1 MPVYRG
7 EMLKVKGY
15 AKDRREESRLE
26 MEDMINYLTNKLQE
40 SNKQKAY
47 ILENKKDELAKYEIY
62 EKDISKLTD
71 TEKELI
77 MAEYAGFAASTNI
90 TLVKQDSYKDEE
102 IESARSLIKIF
113 KKSPLTEVE
122 DEIAF
127 CNDYISKLRHDF
139 DHNFIIALNKEEIT
153 KENIEAIKQYMIKAK
168 EQGLNVQVGIDSAMS
183 LKKNDSGIDYM
194 YNKEQ
199 IQLLLDLDKSL
210 KDNELPKLVIS
221 ELKQIKTIDDFKGS
235 WTLDKVVDANN
246 RIDSIA
252 QHIID
257 NNFTPFEAMIFI
269 HKWASRFVYNSSDY
283 GLEDSRVLPSILT
296 TNKIVCSG
304 YATLVKALVD
314 KVNIPGLECDL
325 VGCSIIKKNKSGGHC
340 HNLVHIKDDKYDIN
354 GFYIE
359 DACWD
364 SRRKDSNY
372 PRGFGHCLY
381 PVEDVMH
388 FAGKVRYFNEDSED
402 RIDNLLFDSKKFEN
416 RLKAFNGNKISNFI
430 RNTVEQLKTKTTPAI
445 VKHYGGKGD
454 AIPIEKYKEAMNAV
468 YSTLNDDKKKI
479 EEVIERD
486 IELSKENAAHTF
498 TSSAKNSFT
507 STQNKL
513 TKKASGPSARQ

>member
-7 EMLKVKGY
+7 EMLKVNGY
-15 AKDRREESRLE
+15 VSERHKESKVE
-26 MEDMINYLTNKLQE
+26 MEDMLEYLNKQLQE
-40 SNKQKAY
+40 ANKKKAD
-47 ILENKKDELAKYEIY
+47 ILENKKDELAKYAIY
-62 EKDISKLTD
+62 EKDISELTD
-71 TEKELI
+71 SEKELI
-77 MAEYAGFAASTNI
+77 MAEYAGFAAATQVTI
-90 TLVKQDSYKDEE
+90 EKQTSYSDEE
-102 IESARSLIKIF
+102 IESARDLIKIF
-113 KKSPLTEVE
+113 KPSPLTAAE
-122 DEIAF
+122 DEISF
-127 CNDYISKLRHDF
+127 YNDYIAKTKYDF
-139 DHNFIIALNKEEIT
+139 DHNFTIALNKEEIT
-153 KENIEAIKQYMIKAK
+153 RENIEAIKQYVIKAK
-168 EQGLNVQVGIDSAMS
+168 TQGLNVQVGIDSAMA

-210 KDNELPKLVIS
+210 KDNELPGLIIS
-221 ELKQIKTIDDFKGS
+221 ELKQLKTIDDFKGS

-246 RIDSIA
+246 KIDSIA

-257 NNFTPFEAMIFI
+257 NEFSPFEAMIFI

-325 VGCSIIKKNKSGGHC
+325 VGCSIIRKNRSGGHC
-340 HNLVHIKDDKYDIN
+340 HNLVHIKDAKYDIN
-354 GFYIE
+354 GYYIE

-364 SRRKDSNY
+364 SRKKDSNY

-388 FAGKVRYFNEDSED
+388 FAGKVRYFNEDSDD
-402 RIDNLLFDSKKFEN
+402 RIDNLLFDSKKFES
-416 RLKAFNGNKISNFI
+416 RLKSFSDNKITKFI
-430 RNTVEQLKTKTTPAI
+430 RKTIDQLKTKTTPAI

-454 AIPIEKYKEAMNAV
+454 AIPIEKYKEAMSTV
-468 YSTLNDDKKKI
+468 YSTLGNDKKKI
-479 EEVIERD
+479 EEAIERD
-486 IELSKENAAHTF
+486 IEISKENAAHTF
-498 TSSAKNSFT
+498 TSAAKNSFT
-507 STQNKL
+507 SSQSKL